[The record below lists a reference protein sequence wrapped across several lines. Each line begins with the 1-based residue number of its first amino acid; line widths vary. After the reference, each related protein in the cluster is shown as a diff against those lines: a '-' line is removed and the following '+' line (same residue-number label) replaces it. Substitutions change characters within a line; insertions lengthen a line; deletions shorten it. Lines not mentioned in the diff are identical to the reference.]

1 MFVRVKNLWL
11 SSFLEQGNINDSYVP
26 AVPHCGKRLSAFKLF
41 LFPQPRRLLSTTRSS
56 GGLTQ
61 EAG

>member
-11 SSFLEQGNINDSYVP
+11 SSFLEQRNINDSYVP

-41 LFPQPRRLLSTTRSS
+41 LFPQPRGCSLGFSPPR
-56 GGLTQ
+56 GAQ
-61 EAG
+61 EG